1 MQPDNVFPGYG
12 ETGLGSMGEGN
23 YKLFSDGACRGNPG
37 VGGAG
42 AVIMDAREKVV
53 WEGKE
58 YLGHCTN
65 NIAEYRAL
73 ILGLKGALSHG
84 FKSLEVYLD
93 SELLAKQINGS
104 YRVKNENLKVL
115 MKEVRSLL
123 TSFESVE
130 VKHVLRSHNSNADRL
145 ANLAID
151 EK

>member
-1 MQPDNVFPGYG
+1 MSQLQPNNVFSGYG
-12 ETGLGSMGEGN
+12 KAGLDFMGEKN

-42 AVIMDAREKVV
+42 AVIMDDRENVM

-84 FKSLEVYLD
+84 YKSLEVYLD
-93 SELLAKQINGS
+93 SELLAKQNQ
-104 YRVKNENLKVL
+104 R
-115 MKEVRSLL
+115 LL
-123 TSFESVE
+123 P
-130 VKHVLRSHNSNADRL
+130 R
-145 ANLAID
+145 
-151 EK
+151 